1 MATLA
6 KRSRIAVIGY
16 YLQKDL
22 CARLA
27 QRRLGIAPTSVRTGG
42 GRLDRVAAG
51 AYADHAVRAILEH
64 SGLTD
69 VAIRGWRV
77 LEIGPGDDLATAA
90 LMLARGAQ
98 EVVALDRFAVS
109 RSAAPPPGVTVTEG
123 IGIEDAAGSFG
134 PDSFDFIYSVAVLE
148 HVADL
153 DAAFASMYEMLR
165 PGGTLGHAIGGGD
178 HGMFSD
184 GGLHPLT
191 YMTLPRALY
200 RLMTAHSG
208 GPNRVLPVSVR
219 RIVERYDWDWQIT
232 IGNVLGVS
240 ETLSPYRA
248 TIDPR
253 DYPSQAALIESIR
266 PRLRE
271 PFRSLP
277 TSELLVEGCFLT
289 ARKTAPVSDGRPAQ
303 VHDPSTTTSSQGG
316 R

>member
-1 MATLA
+1 M
-6 KRSRIAVIGY
+6 IGY

-22 CARLA
+22 RARLTE
-27 QRRLGIAPTSVRTGG
+27 RRVGIAPTSVRTGG
-42 GRLDRVAAG
+42 GGLDRAAAD
-51 AYADHAVRAILEH
+51 AYADHAARAILGH
-64 SGLTD
+64 SGLAD
-69 VAIRGWRV
+69 AAIRGWRM
-77 LEIGPGDDLATAA
+77 LEIGPGDDLATAGV
-90 LMLARGAQ
+90 LLARGAR

-123 IGIEDAAGSFG
+123 IGIEEAAASFG
-134 PDSFDFIYSVAVLE
+134 PESFDFIYSVAVLE

-153 DAAFASMYEMLR
+153 DSAFASMYEMLR
-165 PGGTLGHAIGGGD
+165 PGGALAHSIGGGD

-191 YMTLPRALY
+191 YMTLPRPLY
-200 RLMTAHSG
+200 QLMTAHSG
-208 GPNRVLPVSVR
+208 GPNRVLPVPVR
-219 RIVERYDWDWQIT
+219 RIVERYEWDWQIT

-240 ETLSPYRA
+240 ETLSPYRLA
-248 TIDPR
+248 IDPR
-253 DYPSQAALIESIR
+253 DYPSQAAYVESIR

-289 ARKTAPVSDGRPAQ
+289 ARKPARVSDAGPARAP
-303 VHDPSTTTSSQGG
+303 DPLAAKSSQGG